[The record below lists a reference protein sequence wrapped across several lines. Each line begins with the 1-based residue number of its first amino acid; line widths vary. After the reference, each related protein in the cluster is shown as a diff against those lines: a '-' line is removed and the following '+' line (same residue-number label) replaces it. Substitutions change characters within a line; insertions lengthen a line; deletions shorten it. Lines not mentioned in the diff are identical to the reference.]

1 MESFWKR
8 KGEDEDGEDEE
19 EDGEDDQDLYPQDEQ
34 EQEEP
39 LTQGEHIQNE
49 YDGGRNTTRPGT
61 QPELVA
67 EGADEATIREYI
79 EKQGKEAVTKLESLL
94 KR

>member
-1 MESFWKR
+1 MPPNTQELIPPIIDIQSTA
-8 KGEDEDGEDEE
+8 EHSSNTNT
-19 EDGEDDQDLYPQDEQ
+19 Q
-34 EQEEP
+34 EQEE
-39 LTQGEHIQNE
+39 LSEGEHIQNE

-61 QPELVA
+61 QPELAA

-79 EKQGKEAVTKLESLL
+79 EKQGKEDVPKLGSLL